1 MDYDLKVS
9 ADAVQEILGG
19 LLRLNKTAVTIIEQV
34 NAQQMEM
41 QKGER
46 VRKGDGHVSPQPE
59 AG

>member
-34 NAQQMEM
+34 NAQQLEM
-41 QKGER
+41 QRGER
-46 VRKGDGHVSPQPE
+46 TRKGDGRVPDQPE
-59 AG
+59 AR